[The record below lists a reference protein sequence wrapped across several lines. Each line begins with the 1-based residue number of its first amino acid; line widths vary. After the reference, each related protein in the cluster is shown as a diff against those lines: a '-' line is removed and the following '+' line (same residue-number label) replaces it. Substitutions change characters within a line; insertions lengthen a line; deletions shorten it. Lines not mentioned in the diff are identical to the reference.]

1 MNNLKIEA
9 RNVRGTV
16 DLFEKKA
23 LLFNYIINQAWFIAE
38 KYNFSRLELPI
49 FEFAEVF
56 KRTMGETSDV
66 VNKEIYSFIDR
77 SENELALRPE
87 FTASVMRAIHSNKLL
102 DDLPIKCFSSGPVFR
117 YDRPQK
123 CRQRQ
128 FNQINF
134 EVIGIDNSYIDADV
148 ISMCIELLKILKI
161 ENTKIHI
168 NSIGTV
174 ETRIQYS
181 EALKLYLHK
190 YKDELSEDSK
200 IRFDKSTLR
209 ILDSKN
215 LHDQELLLDAPKIQE
230 FYDLET
236 QNFFHNTLQ
245 NLFDLNIEYFVDDK
259 LVRGLDYYTHTVFEI
274 ITDELGTQGTIIAGG
289 RYHNLSEFFGKRSI
303 PCFGC
308 AGGVERLMSVS
319 KVRLEEKNKIAVLTL
334 GEDAIHH
341 ANKIVQNYRSKNQI
355 CDLILGKENDLKK
368 LLTRANK
375 QKYNFVVII
384 GNDEVKN
391 DQIIIKNLEN
401 GEQEYKKLSEIDN

>member
-1 MNNLKIEA
+1 M
-9 RNVRGTV
+9 
-16 DLFEKKA
+16 
-23 LLFNYIINQAWFIAE
+23 
-38 KYNFSRLELPI
+38 PI

-102 DDLPIKCFSSGPVFR
+102 DDLPIKCFASGPVFR

-200 IRFDKSTLR
+200 IRFDKNTLR

-274 ITDELGTQGTIIAGG
+274 TTDELGTQGTIIAGG
-289 RYHNLSEFFGKRSI
+289 RYHNLSEFFGNRSI

-334 GEDAIHH
+334 GEDAIRH
-341 ANKIVQNYRSKNQI
+341 ANKIVQNYRSKNQR
-355 CDLILGKENDLKK
+355 CDLMLGKENDLKK

>member
-1 MNNLKIEA
+1 MNIAKVEA

-16 DLFEKKA
+16 DLFDQEA
-23 LLFNYIINQAWFIAE
+23 LLFNFIINQAWFIAE

-77 SENELALRPE
+77 SEHELALRPE
-87 FTASVMRAIHSNKLL
+87 FTASVIRALHSNKLL
-102 DDLPIKCFSSGPVFR
+102 DDLPIKWFSSGPVFR

-134 EVIGIDNSYIDADV
+134 EVIGIDNPYIDAD
-148 ISMCIELLKILKI
+148 IINMCVNFLKILKI
-161 ENTKIHI
+161 QNTKLHI
-168 NSIGTV
+168 NSIGTA
-174 ETRIQYS
+174 ETRSKYS
-181 EALKLYLHK
+181 GALKLYLNK
-190 YKDELSEDSK
+190 YRDELSEDSK
-200 IRFDKSTLR
+200 IRLEKNPLR

-215 LHDQELLLDAPKIQE
+215 FHDQELLLEAPKIQE

-236 QNFFHNTLQ
+236 QDFFNKTLQ
-245 NLFDLNIEYFVDDK
+245 YLSDLNIEYFVNDK

-274 ITDELGTQGTIIAGG
+274 ITDELGAQGTIIAGG
-289 RYHNLSEFFGKRSI
+289 RYHNLSECFGNRAI

-308 AGGVERLMSVS
+308 AGGVERLMSLS
-319 KVRLEEKNKIAVLTL
+319 KITLEAKNKIAVLTL
-334 GEDAIHH
+334 GEDKIHY

-368 LLTRANK
+368 LLTKANK
-375 QKYNFVVII
+375 QKYNFAII
-384 GNDEVKN
+384 FGDDEIKN
-391 DQIIIKNLEN
+391 DKIIIKNLES
-401 GEQEYKKLSEIDN
+401 GEQEYIKLSDIDN